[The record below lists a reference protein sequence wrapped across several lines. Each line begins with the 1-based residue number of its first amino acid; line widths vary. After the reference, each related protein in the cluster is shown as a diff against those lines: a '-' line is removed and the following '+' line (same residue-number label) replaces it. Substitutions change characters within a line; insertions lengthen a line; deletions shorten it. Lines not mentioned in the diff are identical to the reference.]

1 MAARFGQLDPGL
13 RAAAPRLARDGS
25 FLLRRPV
32 SANMS
37 HCDILPR
44 DRLKMPKT
52 TRTKTSSDRELSNVA
67 VEILLTLQKGAR
79 HGYAIKL
86 DVEERIGDDFVL
98 GSGSLYQ
105 GLQRLERRGYIAE
118 TKDQKPR
125 DARRGRVYRIEPAGK
140 RALESELS
148 RMTRVLKFARRRP
161 AEAR

>member
-1 MAARFGQLDPGL
+1 
-13 RAAAPRLARDGS
+13 
-25 FLLRRPV
+25 
-32 SANMS
+32 
-37 HCDILPR
+37 
-44 DRLKMPKT
+44 MPKT
-52 TRTKTSSDRELSNVA
+52 TRTKTSSEGELSNVA